1 MASGAKVPHAS
12 PLAIH
17 EVRFEGGV
25 LQRGFWLY
33 VWEVTPADQAPLY
46 YVGRTGDSSSTNAQ
60 SPFNRMGQHLGFAKN
75 SNMLRRHLM
84 QHGAVPESCAFR
96 LIALG
101 PIEQEAT
108 TPGRRV
114 HDQRRD
120 LIAAM
125 EKALAELLASSGLKV
140 MNRVVSR
147 KPLDEA
153 RFAQV
158 RAAFARAFPQL
169 AAATPVIEQAGAA
182 NGRSS
187 WVNCNLD
194 ESLS

>member
-1 MASGAKVPHAS
+1 MAGGPKLEDAA

-33 VWEVTPADQAPLY
+33 VWEVTPADKAPLY

-101 PIEQEAT
+101 PIEQEAR
-108 TPGRRV
+108 TPGRRE

-120 LIAAM
+120 LVAAM
-125 EKALAELLASSGLKV
+125 EKALAELLASSGLTV

-158 RAAFARAFPQL
+158 RTAFGKAFPRL
-169 AAATPVIEQAGAA
+169 AASTQVIAPP
-182 NGRSS
+182 
-187 WVNCNLD
+187 
-194 ESLS
+194 

>member
-1 MASGAKVPHAS
+1 
-12 PLAIH
+12 
-17 EVRFEGGV
+17 
-25 LQRGFWLY
+25 
-33 VWEVTPADQAPLY
+33 
-46 YVGRTGDSSSTNAQ
+46 
-60 SPFNRMGQHLGFAKN
+60 
-75 SNMLRRHLM
+75 MLRRHLT
-84 QHGAVPESCAFR
+84 QHGAVPESCTFR

-108 TPGRRV
+108 APGRHE

-120 LIAAM
+120 LVAAM
-125 EKALAELLASSGLKV
+125 EKALADLLVSSGLRV

-153 RFAQV
+153 RFARV

-169 AAATPVIEQAGAA
+169 AAATPTMNSWSRRTSAGPA
-182 NGRSS
+182 NCS
-187 WVNCNLD
+187 LD

>member
-1 MASGAKVPHAS
+1 MRIPSTGAHEMASGSNIANAA
-12 PLAIH
+12 PLAVH

-33 VWEVTPADQAPLY
+33 VWEVTPAHRAPLY

-75 SNMLRRHLM
+75 SNMLRRHLTL
-84 QHGAVPESCAFR
+84 HGAVPESCGFR

-101 PIEQEAT
+101 PIEQEAR
-108 TPGRRV
+108 TPGRRE
-114 HDQRRD
+114 HDERRD
-120 LIAAM
+120 EVAAM
-125 EKALAELLASSGLKV
+125 EKALAELLASSGLEV
-140 MNRVVSR
+140 MNRVASR

-169 AAATPVIEQAGAA
+169 FTATPVIDEPVTA
-182 NGRSS
+182 NGR
-187 WVNCNLD
+187 
-194 ESLS
+194 

>member
-1 MASGAKVPHAS
+1 MASGPKIEDAAR
-12 PLAIH
+12 LAIH

-75 SNMLRRHLM
+75 SNMLRRHLT

-101 PIEQEAT
+101 PIEQEARA
-108 TPGRRV
+108 PGRGE
-114 HDQRRD
+114 HDLRRD
-120 LIAAM
+120 LVAAM
-125 EKALAELLASSGLKV
+125 EKALAELLASLGLKV
-140 MNRVVSR
+140 MDRVVSH
-147 KPLDEA
+147 KPLDDA

-158 RAAFARAFPQL
+158 RVAFAKALPQL
-169 AAATPVIEQAGAA
+169 AAATPVIAEPGTSDPAPTRRPRSGA
-182 NGRSS
+182 RP
-187 WVNCNLD
+187 
-194 ESLS
+194 

>member
-1 MASGAKVPHAS
+1 MASGSKIADAA
-12 PLAIH
+12 PLAVH
-17 EVRFEGGV
+17 EVCFEGGI

-75 SNMLRRHLM
+75 SNMLRRHLT

-96 LIALG
+96 LIPLG
-101 PIEQEAT
+101 PIEQEAR
-108 TPGRRV
+108 TPGRRE

-120 LIAAM
+120 LVAAM
-125 EKALAELLASSGLKV
+125 EKALAELLASSGLTV
-140 MNRVVSR
+140 MNRVVSHR
-147 KPLDEA
+147 PLDQA

-158 RAAFARAFPQL
+158 RTAFAKAFPQL
-169 AAATPVIEQAGAA
+169 TAATPAIDEPGMAS
-182 NGRSS
+182 GR
-187 WVNCNLD
+187 
-194 ESLS
+194 

>member
-1 MASGAKVPHAS
+1 MASGSQIADAA

-25 LQRGFWLY
+25 LRHGFWLY
-33 VWEVTPADQAPLY
+33 FWEVTPADQAPLY
-46 YVGRTGDSSSTNAQ
+46 YVGRTGDSSSTKAQ

-84 QHGAVPESCAFR
+84 QHGAVPESCAFW

-101 PIEQEAT
+101 PIEQEAR
-108 TPGRRV
+108 TPGRRE

-120 LIAAM
+120 LVAAM
-125 EKALAELLASSGLKV
+125 EKALAELLASSGLRV

-147 KPLDEA
+147 KPLDET

-169 AAATPVIEQAGAA
+169 TAATPVIDEPGMA
-182 NGRSS
+182 NGR
-187 WVNCNLD
+187 
-194 ESLS
+194 

>member
-1 MASGAKVPHAS
+1 MASGPKSAGAA

-33 VWEVTPADQAPLY
+33 VWVVTPADQAPLC

-75 SNMLRRHLM
+75 SNMLRRHLI

-101 PIEQEAT
+101 PIEQEAR
-108 TPGRRV
+108 TPGRRE
-114 HDQRRD
+114 HDERRD
-120 LIAAM
+120 LVAAM
-125 EKALAELLASSGLKV
+125 ERALADLLALSGLKV
-140 MNRVVSR
+140 MNRVASR

-158 RAAFARAFPQL
+158 RGAFARVFPQI
-169 AAATPVIEQAGAA
+169 AAADAGD
-182 NGRSS
+182 R
-187 WVNCNLD
+187 
-194 ESLS
+194 

>member
-1 MASGAKVPHAS
+1 MAGGPKIEDAA

-33 VWEVTPADQAPLY
+33 VWEVTPADKAPLY

-75 SNMLRRHLM
+75 SNMLRRHLI

-101 PIEQEAT
+101 PIEQEAR
-108 TPGRRV
+108 TPGRRE
-114 HDQRRD
+114 HDQQRD
-120 LIAAM
+120 LVAAM

-147 KPLDEA
+147 KPLDES

-158 RAAFARAFPQL
+158 RTAFEKAFPQL
-169 AAATPVIEQAGAA
+169 APATQLIAPPYNQP
-182 NGRSS
+182 
-187 WVNCNLD
+187 D
-194 ESLS
+194 H

>member
-1 MASGAKVPHAS
+1 MAGGPKIEDAA

-33 VWEVTPADQAPLY
+33 VWEVTPADKAPLY

-75 SNMLRRHLM
+75 SNMLRRHLI

-101 PIEQEAT
+101 PIEQEAR
-108 TPGRRV
+108 TPGRRE

-120 LIAAM
+120 LVAAM

-147 KPLDEA
+147 KPLDES

-158 RAAFARAFPQL
+158 RTAFEKAFPQL
-169 AAATPVIEQAGAA
+169 AAATQLIAPPYNQP
-182 NGRSS
+182 
-187 WVNCNLD
+187 D
-194 ESLS
+194 H

>member
-1 MASGAKVPHAS
+1 MASGSNIANVA
-12 PLAIH
+12 PLAVQ
-17 EVRFEGGV
+17 EVRFEGGI

-33 VWEVTPADQAPLY
+33 VWEVMPAGQAPLY

-60 SPFNRMGQHLGFAKN
+60 SPFNRMGQHLGFARN

-84 QHGAVPESCAFR
+84 QRGAVPESCAFR

-101 PIEQEAT
+101 PIEQEARA
-108 TPGRRV
+108 PGRRE

-120 LIAAM
+120 LVAAM
-125 EKALAELLASSGLKV
+125 EKALAELLASSGLQV

-169 AAATPVIEQAGAA
+169 VAA
-182 NGRSS
+182 RR
-187 WVNCNLD
+187 
-194 ESLS
+194 

>member
-1 MASGAKVPHAS
+1 VSRSQIADAA

-46 YVGRTGDSSSTNAQ
+46 YAGRTGDSSSTNAQ

-84 QHGAVPESCAFR
+84 HHGAVPESCAFR

-101 PIEQEAT
+101 PIEQEPRM
-108 TPGRRV
+108 PGRRE

-120 LIAAM
+120 LVAAM
-125 EKALAELLASSGLKV
+125 EKALAELLASSGLEV

-158 RAAFARAFPQL
+158 RAAFARALPQL
-169 AAATPVIEQAGAA
+169 AAGTPASDEPGKA
-182 NGRSS
+182 NGR
-187 WVNCNLD
+187 
-194 ESLS
+194 

>member
-1 MASGAKVPHAS
+1 MASGSKIADAA

-17 EVRFEGGV
+17 EVRFEGGI

-60 SPFNRMGQHLGFAKN
+60 SPFNRMGQHLGFAKT
-75 SNMLRRHLM
+75 SNMLRRHLT
-84 QHGAVPESCAFR
+84 QHGAVPESSAFR

-101 PIEQEAT
+101 PIEQEARA
-108 TPGRRV
+108 PGRRE
-114 HDQRRD
+114 HDERRD
-120 LIAAM
+120 LVAAM
-125 EKALAELLASSGLKV
+125 EKALAELLASSGLRV

-147 KPLDEA
+147 KALDEA

-169 AAATPVIEQAGAA
+169 AAAATVIGGPVMA
-182 NGRSS
+182 NGH
-187 WVNCNLD
+187 
-194 ESLS
+194 